1 MGCTADGGLR
11 ASTTDAKW
19 CAWGNAGATA
29 SAPTIAT
36 VAGLMSSELTMWAAK
51 ATRMGTAATTTAA
64 ILTTAT
70 HPPITMAPGT
80 TVGLTIR
87 CPHRLLMDGVG
98 AGRRG
103 TATTVLT
110 SSRIR
115 CIRRLHF
122 G

>member
-11 ASTTDAKW
+11 ARNTDAKW
-19 CAWGNAGATA
+19 WAWGNAGATA

-36 VAGLMSSELTMWAAK
+36 VAGLMSSELTMWADK

-70 HPPITMAPGT
+70 PPPITMAPGT

-87 CPHRLLMDGVG
+87 GPHRLLIDGGG

-103 TATTVLT
+103 ARPYLPT
-110 SSRIR
+110 SPPVPA
-115 CIRRLHF
+115 
-122 G
+122 

>member
-11 ASTTDAKW
+11 ARNTDAKW
-19 CAWGNAGATA
+19 WAWGNAGATA

-36 VAGLMSSELTMWAAK
+36 VAGLMSSELTMWADK

-70 HPPITMAPGT
+70 PPPITMAPGT

-87 CPHRLLMDGVG
+87 GPPPVLMDAGG
-98 AGRRG
+98 ALARCG
-103 TATTVLT
+103 ATTSPPLP
-110 SSRIR
+110 
-115 CIRRLHF
+115 
-122 G
+122 